1 MLNAP
6 IPLAVLQEASMLHVA
21 RAYRVCTHGGG
32 ELSLGRAILS
42 NLPMLGNVSKFLILN
57 HVVGQ

>member
-1 MLNAP
+1 
-6 IPLAVLQEASMLHVA
+6 MLHVA

-32 ELSLGRAILS
+32 ELSLARAIFS